1 MQPVRRE
8 PNPLWRA
15 RLFSVLVTLL
25 ASLPLGFAQ
34 APSGYYPATPGLAW
48 TYDNGETQSL
58 SGPIETETGPRMRLT
73 HAFDGV
79 PVSEEILSF
88 EPDGSVLHHGT
99 AAGGT
104 VMPYDPPLL
113 VYPAPPLQPGDG
125 WQSSTRAGGVD
136 VTLATEVLGLLG
148 VATPAGRFNALH
160 LRQTTLTSTGGRT
173 MLDLFYVPT
182 VGIVRFVTQ
191 DGTTIDLIE
200 RIP

>member
-1 MQPVRRE
+1 MQPARRA
-8 PNPLWRA
+8 PNLLRRA
-15 RLFSVLVTLL
+15 RLLPVLVTLL
-25 ASLPLGFAQ
+25 ASLGLAFAQ

-113 VYPAPPLQPGDG
+113 VYPAPPLEPGDT
-125 WQSSTRAGGVD
+125 WQSSTRVGGVD
-136 VTLATEVLGLLG
+136 VTLATDVLGLLG

-173 MLDLFYVPT
+173 ILDLFYVPT